1 MDLSASTRER
11 ATVFL
16 IGLGLVSNACGSAGN
31 DTGPEDSGSDGGRAP
46 AQDANSNDGTSSVSV
61 DSSLALLSQLSW
73 PVVSDSAKWRHGLR
87 A

>member
-31 DTGPEDSGSDGGRAP
+31 DTGPEDSGSDL
-46 AQDANSNDGTSSVSV
+46 T
-61 DSSLALLSQLSW
+61 LLSQLSW